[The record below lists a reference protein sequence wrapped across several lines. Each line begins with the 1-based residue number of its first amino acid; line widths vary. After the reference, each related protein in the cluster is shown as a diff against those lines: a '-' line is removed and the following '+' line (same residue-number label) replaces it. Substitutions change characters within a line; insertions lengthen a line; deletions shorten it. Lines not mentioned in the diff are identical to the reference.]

1 LINFSNKLKKAL
13 NTKNTSPGSA
23 VLITINSFLN
33 LFHTILE
40 RFNLFLTTNHV
51 NGKQLQQIS
60 RNYALNKFLHFYYE
74 QIACALNINSV
85 SSPSLINENT
95 LDCFHKCI
103 NKYSSRWYSGFEPDY
118 RSINILGELCSSS
131 NDKLITFIAF
141 DLVAYLDMGGI
152 IESYFKKEEIKP
164 IQINDLLKCWLHL
177 LTEFCLR
184 DSIRESPKFES
195 MLRPIYS
202 QAEILECWSMLSD
215 ESYSDVVIN
224 RFCQIADFRYA
235 FASRGTD
242 RGLLMNLLKSS
253 AEFYSLAQS
262 NNFLSSFSSAK
273 RRLYLKALTEI
284 LLKPSAQTI
293 RLEIESFQN
302 CIMNLLTDI
311 ETFSISSDDSN
322 NKSLRHEIQLLID
335 ELLSL
340 ISSAGRNTEVSI
352 IYAGMFESWLESSKD
367 SPILIDFINRISKN
381 YSLVTS
387 SNNAEIYCNLLE
399 LCVEVFF
406 QTDHSSTFNWVRFYF
421 K

>member
-1 LINFSNKLKKAL
+1 
-13 NTKNTSPGSA
+13 
-23 VLITINSFLN
+23 
-33 LFHTILE
+33 
-40 RFNLFLTTNHV
+40 
-51 NGKQLQQIS
+51 
-60 RNYALNKFLHFYYE
+60 
-74 QIACALNINSV
+74 
-85 SSPSLINENT
+85 
-95 LDCFHKCI
+95 
-103 NKYSSRWYSGFEPDY
+103 
-118 RSINILGELCSSS
+118 
-131 NDKLITFIAF
+131 
-141 DLVAYLDMGGI
+141 LVAYLDMGGI

-311 ETFSISSDDSN
+311 ETFS
-322 NKSLRHEIQLLID
+322 
-335 ELLSL
+335 
-340 ISSAGRNTEVSI
+340 
-352 IYAGMFESWLESSKD
+352 KD